1 MAADISEE
9 ELLRSIAEVEA
20 RIQKFRKKVRAVLAS
35 VQTEGQAAAVEN
47 RSQSRG

>member
-9 ELLRSIAEVEA
+9 ELLRSIEEVEA

-35 VQTEGQAAAVEN
+35 VQTDSKTAVAEN
-47 RSQSRG
+47 QPPARG

>member
-9 ELLRSIAEVEA
+9 ELLLSIEEVEA

-35 VQTEGQAAAVEN
+35 VQTESRTAVTEK
-47 RSQSRG
+47 QPPTRG